1 MQDLYG
7 LVLFMVA
14 SIFAVFSIRILALLF
29 VLASIIV
36 FETVEYKLLVAIV
49 CIFYIVYT
57 KPKKQNIRVLQV
69 NEEFAGVEKVVANDQ
84 VKQDQVE
91 QKVAVANDQVEQEEK
106 CEEYEYDDIRRF
118 NNWRLVLK

>member
-69 NEEFAGVEKVVANDQ
+69 NEEFAGVEKIIVKQEDKVVAIDQ
-84 VKQDQVE
+84 VKQED
-91 QKVAVANDQVEQEEK
+91 K

>member
-7 LVLFMVA
+7 LVLVIVA
-14 SIFAVFSIRILALLF
+14 SIFAVFGIRILALLF

-57 KPKKQNIRVLQV
+57 KPKKQTRYIRTLQV
-69 NEEFAGVEKVVANDQ
+69 NEEFAGVEKIIVNQEDKV
-84 VKQDQVE
+84 
-91 QKVAVANDQVEQEEK
+91 VAVANDQVNKEEK
-106 CEEYEYDDIRRF
+106 CIDEEYEYDDIRRF
-118 NNWRLVLK
+118 NNWHLVLK